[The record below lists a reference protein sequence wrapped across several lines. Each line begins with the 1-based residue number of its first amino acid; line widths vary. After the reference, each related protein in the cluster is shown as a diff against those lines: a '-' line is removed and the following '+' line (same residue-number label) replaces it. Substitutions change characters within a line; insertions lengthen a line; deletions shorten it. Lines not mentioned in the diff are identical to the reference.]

1 MFCWSLFVLMYFF
14 FWPLCCSSIYGFWLP
29 PFGVFLWVNC
39 VVLRYTD
46 SDCPF
51 GVFLWVNCKWF
62 LYCQNKLN
70 IYFKKNYPWDKIWT
84 NLHINRATEEKQTSS
99 VRKLYIIQFIQK
111 QIWKNRI
118 YERFMP
124 FFFIYPSRNLETFIL
139 RLYSHTTKSYRC

>member
-1 MFCWSLFVLMYFF
+1 LSLCTL
-14 FWPLCCSSIYGFWLP
+14 S
-29 PFGVFLWVNC
+29 FGHC

-62 LYCQNKLN
+62 LYCQNKWN

-99 VRKLYIIQFIQK
+99 VGKLYTIQFIQK
-111 QIWKNRI
+111 QNWKRI

-124 FFFIYPSRNLETFIL
+124 FFLYTRVETWKYLFYDCTVIQQNHIGVKKL
-139 RLYSHTTKSYRC
+139 HGSPLSTNH